1 MSAESWRRSPLDGP
15 GLMPATS
22 ENKAGVIA
30 GTICYAVWGFVPLFF
45 QAIADYGAGPWEIMA
60 HRIAWGSIA
69 AGVLVLFAKQ
79 SGQVM
84 AILRSPKTL
93 GLLTLSALLIAINWV
108 VYIWAV
114 THGKTLDASLGYY
127 LVPLINV
134 GAGALLFRERIG
146 MAARI
151 AIGVAAVGVVL
162 QGVALGRVPIASLV
176 LAIVWGGYGILRKRV
191 NAEAQPGLL
200 VECLVLAIPAF
211 GYIGWL
217 EATHAGHLLP
227 NPVSG
232 LLLVAAGPITA
243 IPLALFAWAARRI
256 PLSTMGF
263 LQFIAPTLS
272 FVIGAEEGES
282 LTPLRLASFAF
293 IWIGVAIFA
302 FAAWRKTRRVA
313 ASAAPSRAAAG

>member
-1 MSAESWRRSPLDGP
+1 MSEPAAKSNA
-15 GLMPATS
+15 GL
-22 ENKAGVIA
+22 IA
-30 GTICYAVWGFVPLFF
+30 GTICYVVWGFVPLFF
-45 QAIADYGAGPWEIMA
+45 QAIANFGAGPWEILA
-60 HRIAWGSIA
+60 HRIAWGAPA
-69 AGVLVLFAKQ
+69 AWLLVLIAKQ
-79 SGQVM
+79 SKQVW
-84 AILRSPKTL
+84 AIFRSPSTL
-93 GLLTLSALLIAINWV
+93 ALLALSAALIAINWI

-114 THGKTLDASLGYY
+114 TSGKTLDASLGYY

-134 GAGALLFRERIG
+134 AAGAAMFRERIG
-146 MAARI
+146 MAAKV

-162 QGVALGRVPIASLV
+162 QGIALGRVPVASLV
-176 LAIVWGGYGILRKRV
+176 LAVVWGGYGILRKRV
-191 NAEAQPGLL
+191 KADAQAGLL

-211 GYIGWL
+211 GYIAWL
-217 EATHAGHLLP
+217 ESAHAGHLLS

-232 LLLVAAGPITA
+232 LLLVAAGPVTA

-293 IWIGVAIFA
+293 IWLGVAIFA
-302 FAAWRKTRRVA
+302 WAAWRKTRRLQLT
-313 ASAAPSRAAAG
+313 PRAAVG